1 LSIEGRALHDDQLKS
16 RHHNLIRIVLRVGGP
31 IVLLVGLLFV
41 TVAMFSLFA
50 SADTFGPPRFFW
62 CGFVGLP
69 LMFVGGVMCQFGYL
83 ADVAHFVSAET
94 SPVAKDTAN
103 YLGEGVQP
111 GAKAVAKAIA
121 EGVLEAEREHRADS

>member
-1 LSIEGRALHDDQLKS
+1 MHDDQLKS
-16 RHHNLIRIVLRVGGP
+16 PHHNSIRIVLRVGGP

-41 TVAMFSLFA
+41 AIAMISIFS
-50 SADTFGPPRFFW
+50 SAGSFDGPPRFFW

-83 ADVAHFVSAET
+83 ADVARFMSAEA

-103 YLGEGVQP
+103 YLGEGIQP
-111 GAKAVAKAIA
+111 GAKAVAKAIT
-121 EGVLEAEREHRADS
+121 EGVLEAQRNDRTES